1 MVSSAMK
8 RNNLLVA
15 LPALLALAGVMLAG
29 MPRPAEAVALFM
41 LVVLLT
47 GVTWHFVGGRRSRL
61 QTVVNLLEALHEG
74 DYGVRASGAERRD
87 DFGDIARRFNE
98 LAARLQDEQRGL
110 HESLQLLSKTL
121 AALDGAVFAFE
132 RDGRLRLVNPAGERL
147 LGRAAVELLGAEA
160 SALGLAQ
167 LFDVASGEIVA
178 HGFPGQSGRWQ
189 VGHATLRSRSQEG
202 RLLVVQPMERVLRE
216 EEAQAFRRLLRVL
229 SHEITNSMAP
239 IGSMVDT
246 LQNLLPEAG
255 HSLDAELDADVRH
268 GLEVIGQRSA
278 ALQRFIGHYA
288 RLARLP
294 PPQCVRVDVAALCE
308 RVVCLSDDARI
319 RMLPSKSLELLG
331 DPDQLE
337 QVLIN
342 LLRNA
347 VEAGG
352 DNEVLL
358 SWHRQK
364 QRVLIDVIDLGP
376 GLPSSGNLFVPFF
389 TTKPQGA
396 GIGLALSRQIVE
408 AQDGTLELH
417 PREDA
422 LGAVARMSLPVLDGS
437 ESSLVHGQERY
448 VGDQDARSLDQ
459 G

>member
-1 MVSSAMK
+1 MRRS
-8 RNNLLVA
+8 NLLVA
-15 LPALLALAGVMLAG
+15 VPASLALAGVMLAG
-29 MPRPAEAVALFM
+29 SPRPAEAVALST

-47 GVTWHFVGGRRSRL
+47 VVAWRFVGDRPSRL
-61 QTVVNLLEALHEG
+61 QTVANLLEALREG
-74 DYGVRASGAERRD
+74 DYGVRASGAERAD

-110 HESLQLLSKTL
+110 QESVQLLSKTL

-147 LGRAAVELLGAEA
+147 LGRPAVELLGADA
-160 SALGLAQ
+160 GTLGLVS
-167 LFDVASGEIVA
+167 LLEVPSGEIVA
-178 HGFPGQSGRWQ
+178 RRFAGQSGRWQ
-189 VGHATLRSRSQEG
+189 VGHASLRSRSQEG
-202 RLLVVQPMERVLRE
+202 RLLVVQPMERALRE

-239 IGSMVDT
+239 IGSMVET
-246 LQNLLPEAG
+246 LHGLLPAAG
-255 HSLDAELDADVRH
+255 QPLGDELDADLRH
-268 GLEVIGQRSA
+268 GLQVIGQRSA
-278 ALQRFIGHYA
+278 ALQRFVGHYA

-294 PPQCVRVDVAALCE
+294 PPQRVRVGVAALAE
-308 RVVCLSDDARI
+308 RVVRLFDDARI
-319 RMLPSKSLELLG
+319 RVLPGDSLELMG

-352 DNEVLL
+352 DKEVLL
-358 SWHRQK
+358 GWRRQGK
-364 QRVLIDVIDLGP
+364 SVLIEVSDLGP

-417 PREDA
+417 AREDA
-422 LGAVARMSLPVLDGS
+422 RGAVARMSLPMAG
-437 ESSLVHGQERY
+437 
-448 VGDQDARSLDQ
+448 
-459 G
+459 